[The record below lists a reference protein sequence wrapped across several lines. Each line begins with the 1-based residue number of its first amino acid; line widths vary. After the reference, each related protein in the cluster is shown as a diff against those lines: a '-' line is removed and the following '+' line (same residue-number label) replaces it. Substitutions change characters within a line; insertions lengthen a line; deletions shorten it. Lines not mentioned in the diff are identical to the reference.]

1 MNWEQRVKDAADDL
15 KRIRVKIVCVQI
27 GEDLSQD
34 LVRIASGTSL
44 VFGQS
49 DIEGL
54 VGTIVDMCGEMCG
67 KSGFKESFGSIVTLK
82 APSTL

>member
-1 MNWEQRVKDAADDL
+1 M
-15 KRIRVKIVCVQI
+15 CVQI

-67 KSGFKESFGSIVTLK
+67 KSEFKE
-82 APSTL
+82 

>member
-1 MNWEQRVKDAADDL
+1 MNWAQRVKDAADDL
-15 KRIRVKIVCVQI
+15 KRARVKIVCVQI
-27 GEDLSQD
+27 GENLSQD

-54 VGTIVDMCGEMCG
+54 VGTIVDICGEMCG
-67 KSGFKESFGSIVTLK
+67 KTEFKG
-82 APSTL
+82 

>member
-1 MNWEQRVKDAADDL
+1 MNWAQRVKDAADEL
-15 KRIRVKIVCVQI
+15 KRARVKIVCVQI
-27 GEDLSQD
+27 GENLSQD

-49 DIEGL
+49 DIEGF

-67 KSGFKESFGSIVTLK
+67 KNEFKG
-82 APSTL
+82 